1 MPQIGRVYQ
10 RAANAANVP
19 QQRFYSLLR
28 LAPMPRGGAAAA
40 AVCCG
45 SILRSEAV
53 GVDGLRRIINV
64 VILRDSFGILR
75 LVVEKM
81 RLDLCAQVGGRPAE
95 R

>member
-1 MPQIGRVYQ
+1 MPQVGRVYQ
-10 RAANAANVP
+10 CAANAANVP

-28 LAPMPRGGAAAA
+28 LAPMPRGGATA
-40 AVCCG
+40 AVGCG

-64 VILRDSFGILR
+64 VILRDSFGLLR

-81 RLDLCAQVGGRPAE
+81 RLDLCAQVGGRE
-95 R
+95 E